1 MSQTQKYRTKY
12 RTIKSTGPKELYVK
26 ESERGIMIVNA
37 WYPLYPY
44 GNYVKDV
51 IELNVNNKTLEYYTA
66 RDGWN
71 GTGTK
76 HHGHVELTDDEVIE
90 LREAIRN
97 VKSFEDFD
105 KLVEKFEELKK
116 KREEEIDRA
125 WEEIA
130 DKVTELIRR
139 DEELRSL
146 KISDEELEELV
157 EEFMERLVERD
168 A

>member
-1 MSQTQKYRTKY
+1 M
-12 RTIKSTGPKELYVK
+12 
-26 ESERGIMIVNA
+26 
-37 WYPLYPY
+37 
-44 GNYVKDV
+44 
-51 IELNVNNKTLEYYTA
+51 NVNNKTLEYYTVH
-66 RDGWN
+66 DGWN

-76 HHGHVELTDDEVIE
+76 HHGHAELTDDEVNE
-90 LREAIRN
+90 LREAIRM
-97 VKSFEDFD
+97 KSLKDFD

-130 DKVTELIRR
+130 NKVSELIGR

-146 KISDEELEELV
+146 KISDEELKELV